1 MRRIR
6 TLERVVGA
14 DPEGSIGGEDLEAD
28 AVAHFDRERGIWW
41 AEIGSEGYRY
51 VPKNACVGRSPK
63 PLQNRCSTC
72 VLASPALGCRQLRLT
87 TPRYTCHRM
96 KLCRM
101 RATSSNSS
109 QRH

>member
-1 MRRIR
+1 
-6 TLERVVGA
+6 
-14 DPEGSIGGEDLEAD
+14 
-28 AVAHFDRERGIWW
+28 
-41 AEIGSEGYRY
+41 GYRY

-109 QRH
+109 QRHVHVALLSIRFWNEQTSLRCSLSAWTRALRFMEAQVLVVEDDP